1 MEIDAEALLDMA
13 RRERERTG
21 AHVTMTHLVGKA
33 VAEGLAAVPT
43 LAMRLAHGREYPRE
57 SIDVFFIVATEG
69 GDELTG
75 VKVTGVDR
83 LSPAEIATE
92 LERRTSAIAT
102 GSDQEFGRAKQM
114 LTVLPPWVLRRAL
127 RISAWL
133 SSDLHLDL
141 PVLGVRREAFG
152 GAMVT
157 SVGMWGVPHAYSPL
171 AGYYRV
177 PLLVCIGAVRQ
188 RPVAVAGQVVVRPV
202 FTLTATFDHRYVD
215 GFHAAHLARAV
226 EESRAHP
233 CCQPHRPPVSTPNM
247 RILVV
252 EDAKRLASSLR
263 TGLEAEGFAV
273 DTAYDGTEGLWYA
286 REHAYD
292 AILLDI
298 MLPGLNGYKVC
309 ETLRAEQNWTPILM
323 LTAKDGDLDQ
333 VEALDTGADDYVT
346 KPFSFQVL
354 LARVRSLLRRGRP
367 ERPALL
373 TVGDL
378 VLDPASHAVTRAGT
392 ELSLTSR
399 ELSLLEFLMR
409 RAGEVV
415 TKADILGHVWDYA
428 FEGDPNIIEVY
439 VGRLRRK
446 VDRPFG
452 RADIETLRGSGYRLR
467 VPDPADQP

>member
-1 MEIDAEALLDMA
+1 
-13 RRERERTG
+13 
-21 AHVTMTHLVGKA
+21 
-33 VAEGLAAVPT
+33 
-43 LAMRLAHGREYPRE
+43 
-57 SIDVFFIVATEG
+57 
-69 GDELTG
+69 
-75 VKVTGVDR
+75 
-83 LSPAEIATE
+83 
-92 LERRTSAIAT
+92 
-102 GSDQEFGRAKQM
+102 
-114 LTVLPPWVLRRAL
+114 
-127 RISAWL
+127 
-133 SSDLHLDL
+133 
-141 PVLGVRREAFG
+141 
-152 GAMVT
+152 
-157 SVGMWGVPHAYSPL
+157 
-171 AGYYRV
+171 
-177 PLLVCIGAVRQ
+177 
-188 RPVAVAGQVVVRPV
+188 
-202 FTLTATFDHRYVD
+202 
-215 GFHAAHLARAV
+215 
-226 EESRAHP
+226 
-233 CCQPHRPPVSTPNM
+233 M

-252 EDAKRLASSLR
+252 EDEKRLASSLR

-323 LTAKDGDLDQ
+323 LTAKDGDWDQ

-378 VLDPASHAVTRAGT
+378 VLDPASHVVTRAGT

-428 FEGDPNIIEVY
+428 FEGDPNIVEVY

-446 VDRPFG
+446 IDRPFG
-452 RADIETLRGSGYRLR
+452 RADIETVRGSGYRLR
-467 VPDPADQP
+467 AGG